1 MECFDALQ
9 STLTGEYSKAK
20 RAEDTPQMIWIDI
33 DPDEKWG
40 PALLLEA
47 LWDWRDNMCDDDA
60 RYDSD
65 DSDLTQEFDETYL
78 LVMIPPWPPK
88 LPCKTHNR
96 TFL

>member
-20 RAEDTPQMIWIDI
+20 RAEDTPQMIWIDL

-60 RYDSD
+60 SYDSD
-65 DSDLTQEFDETYL
+65 ATQEFDETCL

-88 LPCKTHNR
+88 LPCRTHNR

>member
-60 RYDSD
+60 SY
-65 DSDLTQEFDETYL
+65 DSDLTQEFDETHL

-88 LPCKTHNR
+88 LPCRTHNR